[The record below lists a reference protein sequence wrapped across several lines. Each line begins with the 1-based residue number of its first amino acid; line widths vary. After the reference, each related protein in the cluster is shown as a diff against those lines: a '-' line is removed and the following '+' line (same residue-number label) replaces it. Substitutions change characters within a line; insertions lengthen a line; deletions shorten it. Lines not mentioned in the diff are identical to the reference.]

1 MTDHPAHQRKLGV
14 VFQSDAL
21 FPHLSEPAPTALAPG
36 QTVRL
41 RLQGAGGEAG
51 R

>member
-14 VFQSDAL
+14 VFQSYAL
-21 FPHLSEPAPTALAPG
+21 FPLSEPAPTALAPG

-41 RLQGAGGEAG
+41 QGAGGEAG